1 MVMLRTSG
9 GKLITAHTA
18 RVTDFFAWINERH
31 RIYLNRTAGKPKPW
45 TRDPILQRYKFTNV
59 FRQLDRG
66 TVWLT
71 QHIISPH
78 YDDPDQSL
86 LLFNLVQYRMY
97 NWIPT
102 GEFLGYLTKW
112 DAERVRVGLQ
122 ARQDAGIQVFTGAH
136 IVRGE
141 NGIPKITSH
150 CQVLSRVWETRQ
162 RLLHRLIQGRTLEAG
177 FETFREIRL
186 IGDFLAYEFVTDL
199 RHTRSLEDAPDTM
212 TWANAGPGAQRGL
225 LRLFPNL
232 RPREGYLGAMR
243 HLLRE
248 SQRPGVLGAHVPPL
262 ELRDIEHSLCEFDK
276 YWRVK
281 CGEGR
286 PRSTYSGVADLYRQ
300 RTLFDR

>member
-1 MVMLRTSG
+1 MLRTSG

-150 CQVLSRVWETRQ
+150 CQTLSTIWQDRRRIYDRVRE
-162 RLLHRLIQGRTLEAG
+162 GGTLQAA
-177 FETFREIRL
+177 FECFLTYRM

-199 RHTRSLEDAPDTM
+199 RNTQILGDAPDVM
-212 TWANAGPGAQRGL
+212 TWASAGPGAQRGL
-225 LRLFPNL
+225 LRLFPDL
-232 RPREGYLGAMR
+232 RTREDFLGAMR
-243 HLLRE
+243 GLLRE
-248 SQRPGVLGAHVPPL
+248 SQRPGVLGEHVPPL

-276 YWRVK
+276 YWRCK
-281 CGEGR
+281 FDEGR
-286 PRSTYSGVADLYRQ
+286 PRSTYPGVADLYRQ
-300 RTLFDR
+300 RTFFDR